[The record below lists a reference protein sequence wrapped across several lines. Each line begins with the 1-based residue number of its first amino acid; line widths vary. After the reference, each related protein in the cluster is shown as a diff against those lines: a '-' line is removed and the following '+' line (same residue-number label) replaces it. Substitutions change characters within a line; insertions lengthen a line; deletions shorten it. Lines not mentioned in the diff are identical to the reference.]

1 MAKRLGFIG
10 IVVERREQAS
20 RVNALLSEYGDMIH
34 GRIGVPNQEH
44 QLAVIGLVVEGSNE
58 RIGALTGKLGN
69 LPGIVVKSALTAKTL
84 EDDWKKENIGPTQKE
99 EKEI

>member
-20 RVNALLSEYGDMIH
+20 RVNALLSEYGDMIL
-34 GRIGVPNQEH
+34 GRIGVPNREH
-44 QLAVIGLVVEGSNE
+44 NVAVIGLVVEGGNE

-69 LPGIVVKSALTAKTL
+69 LPGIVVKSALTGKTL
-84 EDDWKKENIGPTQKE
+84 GNEPTQKDGE
-99 EKEI
+99 ET